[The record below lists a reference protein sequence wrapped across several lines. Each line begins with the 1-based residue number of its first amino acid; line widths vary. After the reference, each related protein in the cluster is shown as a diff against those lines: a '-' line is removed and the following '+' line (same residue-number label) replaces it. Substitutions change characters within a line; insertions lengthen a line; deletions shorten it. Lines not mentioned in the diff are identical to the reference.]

1 MGNTKR
7 IFLFLLLSL
16 FTFSWTMTDLLGRKV
31 EVPENPKKILC
42 IGPGALRLITY
53 LGAQNRVIAVEEI
66 EKTHPEGRPYTLA
79 NPFFARLPIF
89 ARGGPPGKNP
99 INEEIILSLSPQVI
113 FVTYME
119 RDAVER
125 LQTRLKIPIVVLSY
139 GALTT
144 FEDELLFQSLLLAGK
159 ILNKTERARELIDF
173 IKGVKQ
179 DIKKRIKGI
188 PAEKKPSVYVGGLGY
203 KGAHGI
209 DSTMAK
215 FPTFLLLEAKNAV
228 DSIKIEGWIAIDK
241 EKLLEW
247 DPDLIFIDEGGLKL
261 VLEDVE
267 KNPSFYRSLKAVR
280 ENRVYGLLPFN
291 YYTTNIEIAL
301 ANAYFVGKIIY
312 PEKFKDIDPERK
324 ADEIF
329 RFFVGK
335 ALYRKMKEDY
345 GGYVQLKLFR

>member
-1 MGNTKR
+1 MSNTKR
-7 IFLFLLLSL
+7 KLLVFLFPLLVLSL
-16 FTFSWTMTDLLGRKV
+16 SITDMLGRKV
-31 EVPENPKKILC
+31 DVPENPRRILC

-53 LGAQNRVIAVEEI
+53 LRAQTRVVAVEEI

-79 NPFFARLPIF
+79 NPFFARLPVF

-99 INEEIILSLSPQVI
+99 INEEIIISLSPQVI

-119 RDAVER
+119 RDGVER
-125 LQTRLKIPIVVLSY
+125 LQARLKIPVVLLSY

-144 FEDELLFQSLLLAGK
+144 FEDELLFRSLLLAGK
-159 ILNKTERARELIDF
+159 ILNKSERARELIDF
-173 IKGVKQ
+173 IKRVKQ
-179 DIKKRIKGI
+179 DLKRRIKGI

-215 FPTFLLLEAKNAV
+215 FPTFLLLKAKNVV
-228 DSIKIEGWIAIDK
+228 DSLRIEGWIAIDR

-247 DPDLIFIDEGGLKL
+247 NPDIIFIDEGGLKL
-261 VLEDVE
+261 ILEDVK
-267 KNPSFYRSLKAVR
+267 KNPSFYRALKAVK

-291 YYTTNIEIAL
+291 YYTTNVEVAL
-301 ANAYFVGKIIY
+301 ANAYFVGKTIY
-312 PEKFKDIDPERK
+312 PGRFEDIDPEEK

-329 RFFVGK
+329 NFFVGK
-335 ALYRKMKEDY
+335 ALYRKMKKDC
-345 GGYVQLKLFR
+345 GGYIQLKLFR